1 MYNYLSKLSKE
12 LHSARVQLQ
21 RKSLK
26 SQSSAISRNLLK
38 LAHLLQHLR
47 QFRETC
53 SNTRILTNRENFGKH
68 VETRASPS
76 LSATILGK
84 LLKTAHFLQHLRQF
98 RNNVKRRS
106 IIIIFL
112 YFHRNKQS
120 NHLHRRENIANILRT
135 PI

>member
-1 MYNYLSKLSKE
+1 MYNYLSKSSKE
-12 LHSARVQLQ
+12 LHSARLQLQ

-68 VETRASPS
+68 VETRASSSPS
-76 LSATILGK
+76 AMISENMLKHAH
-84 LLKTAHFLQHLRQF
+84 LLHYLRQF
-98 RNNVKRRS
+98 WGNC
-106 IIIIFL
+106 
-112 YFHRNKQS
+112 
-120 NHLHRRENIANILRT
+120 
-135 PI
+135 